1 MRAAGRS
8 ICAIARALQRAKS
21 TVSRE
26 LRRNGLSSGRYS
38 PLHAAGAYQLRR
50 RREAILEKDQ
60 KLRTFVCDR
69 LAEGWTPEQISGWL
83 KAGNERRLRAVG
95 CETIYAFIYRAYQKA
110 EQLWRYLTRRHRR
123 RRPRRSRPSRD
134 TIKDRVSI
142 HERPKTIDAR
152 TEAGHW
158 EGDLIICKRTRPVLV
173 LHERKSR
180 VTLAARLIGKT
191 AAETISV
198 MLAVFDRIAPTLRK
212 SITFDNDTAFAQ
224 HGLLRTM
231 RAMTTWFCDAY
242 ASWQKGGV
250 ENANG
255 RLRRWL
261 PRHTDIDKV
270 SDEEI
275 QDIVLTT
282 NLKPRKC
289 LGFKTPVQAILKELA
304 KTCKSASHR
313 PVAPRSRIHA
323 TPYKRESSTMRVDTK
338 FLAKKAEMA
347 ADTINIAICFDENL
361 VHAAIVLVS
370 SIRKNAKS
378 NRSVNIYAVTTVKKI
393 DLALFLEP
401 KAATNVK
408 LIFKYVD
415 NVFKYFPCRDYISNA
430 TYLRFLIPDIL
441 LDVNKIIYLDVDT
454 IVDRDLAELFD
465 VDLEGCPVAAMPD
478 YWLLVGSLY
487 WPDYC
492 IPYEGSLYR
501 FNDYIRTVLNI
512 CIYKNDEYF
521 NCGVLLI
528 DLAYWR
534 RHDVAKT
541 TLAYLSTHPNLYFM
555 DQDALCHCIAGSFV
569 RLDQRWNA
577 FAEASFPDARSLFA
591 KLRGVMRPW
600 HAIRAVWRKDP
611 WIVHYA
617 GANKP
622 WDPMK
627 ESTAHDGIWW
637 RYAKELPV
645 WERLTSIY
653 RDKKARALLDA
664 AKPPRIC

>member
-1 MRAAGRS
+1 
-8 ICAIARALQRAKS
+8 
-21 TVSRE
+21 
-26 LRRNGLSSGRYS
+26 
-38 PLHAAGAYQLRR
+38 
-50 RREAILEKDQ
+50 
-60 KLRTFVCDR
+60 
-69 LAEGWTPEQISGWL
+69 
-83 KAGNERRLRAVG
+83 
-95 CETIYAFIYRAYQKA
+95 
-110 EQLWRYLTRRHRR
+110 
-123 RRPRRSRPSRD
+123 
-134 TIKDRVSI
+134 
-142 HERPKTIDAR
+142 
-152 TEAGHW
+152 
-158 EGDLIICKRTRPVLV
+158 
-173 LHERKSR
+173 
-180 VTLAARLIGKT
+180 
-191 AAETISV
+191 
-198 MLAVFDRIAPTLRK
+198 
-212 SITFDNDTAFAQ
+212 
-224 HGLLRTM
+224 
-231 RAMTTWFCDAY
+231 
-242 ASWQKGGV
+242 
-250 ENANG
+250 
-255 RLRRWL
+255 
-261 PRHTDIDKV
+261 
-270 SDEEI
+270 
-275 QDIVLTT
+275 
-282 NLKPRKC
+282 
-289 LGFKTPVQAILKELA
+289 
-304 KTCKSASHR
+304 
-313 PVAPRSRIHA
+313 
-323 TPYKRESSTMRVDTK
+323 MRVDTK
-338 FLAKKAEMA
+338 FLAKKAELA
-347 ADTINIAICFDENL
+347 DDTINIAICFDENL
-361 VHAAIVLVS
+361 VHAAIVLIS

-378 NRSVNIYAVTTVKKI
+378 NRPVNIYAVTTVKKI
-393 DLALFLEP
+393 DLALFP
-401 KAATNVK
+401 KAETNVK

-415 NVFKYFPCRDYISNA
+415 NIFKYFPCRDYISNA

-441 LDVNKIIYLDVDT
+441 LDINKIIYLDVDT
-454 IVDRDLAELFD
+454 IVNHDLAELFD

-487 WPDYC
+487 WPDYR

-501 FNDYIRTVLNI
+501 FNDYIRIVLNI

-577 FAEASFPDARSLFA
+577 FADASFPDARSLFA

-637 RYAKELPV
+637 RYAKESPV

-664 AKPPRIC
+664 AKPPRLC